1 MNSQDVS
8 LLRKQAIRFAVLL
21 GVVSLFSDVTYE
33 SARSLNGPYLAMLGA
48 SATAVGVISGLGE
61 LIGYGLRLA
70 SGFLVDRTRK
80 YWLMTITGYAVN
92 LLAVPLMAFAG
103 RWEFAASLIILE
115 RLGKSIR
122 TPARDVMLSH
132 AGSSI
137 GAGWAFGLHEAMD
150 QIGAVAGPLIVAF
163 ILHRR
168 GGYRT
173 SFAWLLVPALLA
185 LTTLSVARVLDA
197 RGGSLAAAKP
207 LPAAKGQARSMWIY
221 LTGVALVAAATAD
234 FPLIAFHFQM
244 TSLVAP
250 STIPLLYATAMG
262 VDALSALIFGRMF
275 DRRGLGVLVLP
286 TALAAFFAPL
296 VFSGTIAGAI
306 AGVALWGVGMGAQE
320 SILKAAVATL
330 APGEKR
336 GAAYGLFSTV
346 YGLAWF
352 AGSAAMGL
360 MYDWSL
366 PALIAFCV
374 VGQLAALPLFYAL
387 RRAALN

>member
-1 MNSQDVS
+1 MRRRAIIFIVLMGLVS
-8 LLRKQAIRFAVLL
+8 LLSDITYEGARSVTGPFLASLSAPAATVGFVAGFGELVGYGFR
-21 GVVSLFSDVTYE
+21 LFSG
-33 SARSLNGPYLAMLGA
+33 LLA
-48 SATAVGVISGLGE
+48 
-61 LIGYGLRLA
+61 
-70 SGFLVDRTRK
+70 DRTGR
-80 YWLMTITGYAVN
+80 YWTITFLGYAVN
-92 LLAVPLMAFAG
+92 LLAVPALALAGHWPAAAGLMIA
-103 RWEFAASLIILE
+103 E
-115 RLGKSIR
+115 RFGKSLR
-122 TPARDVMLSH
+122 APAKDALLSRATSH
-132 AGSSI
+132 VGH
-137 GAGWAFGLHEAMD
+137 GWGFGLHEAMD
-150 QIGAVAGPLIVAF
+150 QIGAVTGPLIVAF
-163 ILHRR
+163 ILHGR

-173 SFAWLLVPALLA
+173 SFAWLLIPALLA
-185 LTTLSVARVLDA
+185 LTTLSLARVLDA
-197 RGGSLAAAKP
+197 RVGGLTAAKP
-207 LPAAKGQARSMWIY
+207 LPAAKGQTRSMWIY
-221 LTGVALVAAATAD
+221 LGGVALVAAATAD
-234 FPLIAFHFQM
+234 FPLIAFHFQK
-244 TSLVAP
+244 TSLMAP

-296 VFSGTIAGAI
+296 VFGGTMAGAI

-374 VGQLAALPLFYAL
+374 IGQLAALPLFYAL
-387 RRAALN
+387 RRTALN

>member
-1 MNSQDVS
+1 MMMIDTSRQRA
-8 LLRKQAIRFAVLL
+8 LLFIVLM
-21 GVVSLFSDVTYE
+21 GVVSLLSDITYE
-33 SARSLNGPYLAMLGA
+33 GARSVTGPFLASL
-48 SATAVGVISGLGE
+48 SAPAATVGFVAGFGELVGYGFRLFSGL
-61 LIGYGLRLA
+61 IA
-70 SGFLVDRTRK
+70 DRTGW
-80 YWLMTITGYAVN
+80 YWGITFVGYAVN
-92 LLAVPLMAFAG
+92 LLAVPALALAGHWPAAAGLMIA
-103 RWEFAASLIILE
+103 E
-115 RLGKSIR
+115 RFGKSLR
-122 TPARDVMLSH
+122 APARDALLARATSH
-132 AGSSI
+132 VGH
-137 GAGWAFGLHEAMD
+137 GWGFGLHEAMD
-150 QIGAVAGPLIVAF
+150 QIGAVTGPLIVAF
-163 ILHRR
+163 ILHAR

-185 LTTLSVARVLDA
+185 ITTLSVARVLDA

-250 STIPLLYATAMG
+250 PTIPLLYATAMG
-262 VDALSALIFGRMF
+262 VDALSAMIFGRMF

-296 VFSGTIAGAI
+296 VFSGTVAGAI

-374 VGQLAALPLFYAL
+374 IGQLAALPLFYAL